1 MPRLFSEL
9 ADLCEKLESTNSRKE
24 KIKLISDFFGE
35 FGSEE
40 ADEAAAAANLL
51 VGLSSGVRKLG
62 INVGPATLYRALRDQ
77 QSVLSPLTPLTISEV
92 WETIEKTS
100 SLTGKGVIDTRK
112 ALLSNL
118 LNRAGEKERKWLTR
132 IFMGEMRHGVSVGIL
147 VESLAKYLNM
157 PLEKVK
163 AAEMVLGRLDTLVKN
178 AVKNRLQETRLKLF
192 IPVKPML
199 AEYAYSPDEIFEKL
213 KPPIYLE
220 PKIDGVRLQVHVGD
234 SMVKVFT
241 RGLKDVTESVPD
253 IVKRARQALKADNCI
268 LDGEGYCVDENGR
281 PTPFQETMRRIGREK
296 NVDEA
301 LKELSLRIKFFDI
314 IHLNGEDLWQKP
326 LEERRRSLEE
336 AVAQPLINSLTVA
349 DNRDMVQEALE
360 TWTSMGYEGL
370 MAKSPKSPYT
380 PGRRGG
386 YWLKM
391 KKALSLD
398 VVVVAAEWGHGR
410 RRGWLSNY
418 HLAVLD
424 DRGGGFTP
432 VGKTFKGLTDDEFRK
447 MTQLLLGIAKSH
459 EEWGVVVEPRI
470 VVEIEFNEVQRSPT
484 YPSGYALR
492 FARIKAIRTD
502 KQPEEV
508 NTLSDIEKIYNSQRN
523 PLGIQSY

>member
-92 WETIEKTS
+92 WETIEKAS

-132 IFMGEMRHGVSVGIL
+132 ILMGEMRHGVSVGIL

-234 SMVKVFT
+234 GMVKVFT

-253 IVKRARQALKADNCI
+253 IVKRVRQALKADSCI

-301 LKELSLRIKFFDI
+301 LKELSLR
-314 IHLNGEDLWQKP
+314 
-326 LEERRRSLEE
+326 
-336 AVAQPLINSLTVA
+336 
-349 DNRDMVQEALE
+349 
-360 TWTSMGYEGL
+360 
-370 MAKSPKSPYT
+370 
-380 PGRRGG
+380 
-386 YWLKM
+386 
-391 KKALSLD
+391 
-398 VVVVAAEWGHGR
+398 
-410 RRGWLSNY
+410 
-418 HLAVLD
+418 
-424 DRGGGFTP
+424 
-432 VGKTFKGLTDDEFRK
+432 
-447 MTQLLLGIAKSH
+447 
-459 EEWGVVVEPRI
+459 
-470 VVEIEFNEVQRSPT
+470 
-484 YPSGYALR
+484 
-492 FARIKAIRTD
+492 
-502 KQPEEV
+502 
-508 NTLSDIEKIYNSQRN
+508 
-523 PLGIQSY
+523 